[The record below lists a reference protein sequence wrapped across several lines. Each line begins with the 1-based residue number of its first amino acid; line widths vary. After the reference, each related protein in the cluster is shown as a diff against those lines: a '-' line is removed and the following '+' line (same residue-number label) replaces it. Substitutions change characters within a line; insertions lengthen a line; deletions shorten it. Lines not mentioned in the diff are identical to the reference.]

1 MHATIPLMTCPCGL
15 GGPYDECCGRFHK
28 GGSVP
33 TAELLMRSRYAAFA
47 VGDRKYLLRTWH
59 STTRPR
65 RLTLDDTEWTGLEI
79 VAKERGG
86 LFDQEGMVEFTAH
99 WIDTPGTG
107 GVLHERSRFVRE
119 DGKWVYLDAA
129 G

>member
-1 MHATIPLMTCPCGL
+1 MTDMTCPCGL
-15 GGPYDECCGRFHK
+15 GGRYEDCCGRFHQ
-28 GGSVP
+28 GGNAP

-59 STTRPR
+59 STTKPR

-86 LFDQEGMVEFTAH
+86 LFDKDGVVEFNAH
-99 WIDTPGTG
+99 YAG

-119 DGKWVYLDAA
+119 DGKWVYLDAV
-129 G
+129 

>member
-1 MHATIPLMTCPCGL
+1 MTCPCGL
-15 GGPYDECCGRFHK
+15 GGPYDECCGRFHQ
-28 GGSVP
+28 GGHAP

-59 STTRPR
+59 STTRPK
-65 RLTLDDTEWTGLEI
+65 RLALDDTEWTGLEI
-79 VAKERGG
+79 LARDKGG
-86 LFDQEGMVEFTAH
+86 LFDKEGMVEFNAH
-99 WIDTPGTG
+99 YTG

-119 DGKWVYLDAA
+119 NGKWVYLDAA